1 MFKLLKS
8 ESGVAIGAI
17 AGVLFAPT
25 LRGTAES
32 VIPIHVGAYTPVA
45 VDVGLAALALWLLGG
60 KDKGMAVA
68 LSAVFLADAVTLFL
82 PELKK

>member
-8 ESGVAIGAI
+8 ESGVAIGTI
-17 AGVLFAPT
+17 AGVLIAPT
-25 LRGTAES
+25 LRSTAEAI
-32 VIPIHVGAYTPVA
+32 IPVHIGAYTPVA

-60 KDKGMAVA
+60 RDKGMAVA
-68 LSAVFLADAVTLFL
+68 AAAVFLADAITLFL